1 MVLGH
6 RLVGGEETWSCDPAG
21 NGLTTLSRIPRQHG
35 KGGVGSDQ
43 CASSSTNRF
52 GEALLS

>member
-21 NGLTTLSRIPRQHG
+21 NGLTTLSLTPRQHG

-43 CASSSTNRF
+43 CASSSTNRV
-52 GEALLS
+52 GEAPLS